1 MDYCPSSSDDS
12 VDKWIVMFSYGHTD
26 QQPTLVPNIRLQ
38 YTEILLVLRYTDVKP
53 LHSEVF
59 TQD

>member
-1 MDYCPSSSDDS
+1 MGYCPSSS
-12 VDKWIVMFSYGHTD
+12 VDKRKLVMFSYAHTVR
-26 QQPTLVPNIRLQ
+26 QPTLVPNIRLQ

-53 LHSEVF
+53 LHSEVN